1 MTARS
6 WSRDRECE
14 RAWKVFCQGGIFG
27 AGLNLNMAFSGNF
40 LHILPSLFQIWQLFV
55 ILKLRIKSQ
64 HFEKCSQPLP
74 ATCSASQASSMTARW
89 CWTGSGRAQ
98 SLRGINLVREEL
110 GLPGSLGHIL
120 ETVLPW
126 WRRTEGPWW
135 SWWSRLR
142 ETWGSSSGYRM
153 GRGVCVNAGE
163 RLERSKKQFTYE
175 TQKIV

>member
-14 RAWKVFCQGGIFG
+14 RVWKVFCQGGIFG

-98 SLRGINLVREEL
+98 SLRGMNLVREEL

-126 WRRTEGPWW
+126 WRTMVELVEQIKRNIGQFLRIQSGEGC
-135 SWWSRLR
+135 LCQC
-142 ETWGSSSGYRM
+142 WGE
-153 GRGVCVNAGE
+153 A
-163 RLERSKKQFTYE
+163 
-175 TQKIV
+175 